1 VEIEQLVLARVEI
14 EQLVLATSNLK
25 YLSSNTKLTEKQ
37 FVILLPMPDRW
48 KIIIHDINDLDDRY
62 YPGYDIDDRFSDR
75 FSDQMPLLEAWHFSQ
90 YQWYEF
96 KTGQHPA
103 MQKLDGYI
111 RSL

>member
-1 VEIEQLVLARVEI
+1 MEFLDSDLVTVDCIASFDIPDFSIINAVS
-14 EQLVLATSNLK
+14 VYKGSDFYGK
-25 YLSSNTKLTEKQ
+25 SSRDYT
-37 FVILLPMPDRW
+37 DG
-48 KIIIHDINDLDDRY
+48 DDDRFN
-62 YPGYDIDDRFSDR
+62 DRFSDR